1 MRSSVEAARVRPAR
15 RDDIVPLVEML
26 GREFV
31 PLVPD
36 AAHFDPA
43 RAATVLD
50 RLPRILLAE
59 VKDEGSGGQATLRRG
74 SGWRVVGCLALRHD
88 CWWWTGTP
96 FVTDMVFFLAEE
108 ARASTLAR
116 DLLAAGERYAAGQGL
131 PLLIGVLSGED
142 LARKAEWF
150 GRRGYRALGGLYLK
164 GA

>member
-1 MRSSVEAARVRPAR
+1 MRSSAESARVRPAR

-59 VKDEGSGGQATLRRG
+59 VRG
-74 SGWRVVGCLALRHD
+74 DPVGCLALRHD

-96 FVTDMVFFLAEE
+96 FVTDMVFFLAER
-108 ARASTLAR
+108 ARASSLAR